1 FEVALDTAVA
11 QLRQA
16 EVLARQAQADFDRIQ
31 RLVASGAVSR
41 KNADDVTATRNARQA
56 QMQSAKAA
64 VAAARLELSWT
75 RITAPIAGRVDRI
88 LVTRGNLVS
97 GGVAG
102 NATLLTTI
110 VSHNPM
116 YVYFDID
123 EATWL
128 KALRHTRSDKN
139 SPVVNMGLTTDNG
152 LPYQGVL
159 DFMGNQMNRSTGTI
173 RARAV
178 IPDPNGMLSPGLFA
192 RISLPI
198 GEPRETVLIDDMAVS
213 ADQGKN
219 YVLIVGKENQVE
231 YRPVEL
237 GQMVD
242 GLRVVT
248 QGVQPGEKIILKGL
262 VRPGMTVAPRLVP
275 MRQNVTD
282 KQTATLTKAD
292 GDSAP
297 KAVRQ

>member
-1 FEVALDTAVA
+1 
-11 QLRQA
+11 
-16 EVLARQAQADFDRIQ
+16 
-31 RLVASGAVSR
+31 
-41 KNADDVTATRNARQA
+41 
-56 QMQSAKAA
+56 
-64 VAAARLELSWT
+64 
-75 RITAPIAGRVDRI
+75 
-88 LVTRGNLVS
+88 
-97 GGVAG
+97 
-102 NATLLTTI
+102 
-110 VSHNPM
+110 
-116 YVYFDID
+116 
-123 EATWL
+123 
-128 KALRHTRSDKN
+128 
-139 SPVVNMGLTTDNG
+139 MGLTTDNG

-178 IPDPNGMLSPGLFA
+178 IPDPDGMLSPGLFA

-198 GEPRETVLIDDMAVS
+198 GEPRETVLIDDLAVS

-242 GLRVVT
+242 GFRVVT
-248 QGVQPGEKIILKGL
+248 QGVLPGEKIILKGL

>member
-1 FEVALDTAVA
+1 
-11 QLRQA
+11 
-16 EVLARQAQADFDRIQ
+16 
-31 RLVASGAVSR
+31 
-41 KNADDVTATRNARQA
+41 
-56 QMQSAKAA
+56 
-64 VAAARLELSWT
+64 AARLELSWT

-139 SPVVNMGLTTDNG
+139 PPVVNMGLTTDNG

-178 IPDPNGMLSPGLFA
+178 IPDPDGMLSPGLFA

-198 GEPRETVLIDDMAVS
+198 GEPRETVLIDDLAVS

-292 GDSAP
+292 GDSAS

>member
-1 FEVALDTAVA
+1 
-11 QLRQA
+11 
-16 EVLARQAQADFDRIQ
+16 
-31 RLVASGAVSR
+31 
-41 KNADDVTATRNARQA
+41 
-56 QMQSAKAA
+56 MQSAKAA

-139 SPVVNMGLTTDNG
+139 PPVVNMGLTTDNG

-178 IPDPNGMLSPGLFA
+178 IPDPDGMLSPGLFA

-198 GEPRETVLIDDMAVS
+198 GEPRETVLIDDLAVS

-242 GLRVVT
+242 GFRVVT

-275 MRQNVTD
+275 MRQNMPE

-292 GDSAP
+292 GDSES